1 MRDIIW
7 TIIIVWVLWKIIDS
21 FKSPHKIKATSNN
34 KKQQPNFGKQGETT
48 FDNNSTKNKSHLDP
62 NIGEYVDYEEI
73 K

>member
-7 TIIIVWVLWKIIDS
+7 TIIIVWVLWKIINS
-21 FKSPHKIKATSNN
+21 FKTLHKTKATSNN
-34 KKQQPNFGKQGETT
+34 KQQQSNSGKQGETT